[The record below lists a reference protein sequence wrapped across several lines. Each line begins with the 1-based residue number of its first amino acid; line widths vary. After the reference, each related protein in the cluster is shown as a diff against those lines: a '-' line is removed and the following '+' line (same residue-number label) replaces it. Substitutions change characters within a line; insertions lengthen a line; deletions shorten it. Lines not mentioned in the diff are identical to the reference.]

1 MNYRYVPDA
10 NGVLK
15 AAAER
20 RPTAPLHEIQ
30 TSHPM
35 LRSMSL
41 DHLSLLLDQLACGP
55 GLYLREMRR

>member
-15 AAAER
+15 AIVQSRPAA
-20 RPTAPLHEIQ
+20 TLHELHK
-30 TSHPM
+30 SHPL

-41 DHLSLLLDQLACGP
+41 DHLSLLLERMAGRCSLA
-55 GLYLREMRR
+55 